1 MATIPEALNTAL
13 QHHQAGRLQ
22 EAEALYRQILQTQPE
37 HPEVLN
43 HLGILV
49 HQLGQSDVA
58 VDYILRAI
66 ALRPQVPEF
75 RYNLGKV
82 LQERGRPEEAQVQ
95 YREALRL
102 NPEYADAWN
111 NLGNVLRAQ
120 GRPEEAVASYRQA
133 QALNPAYAQAY
144 YNLSV
149 VLGEQGRPEEAVR
162 QCERALSL
170 NPNFVEAENQL
181 MHQSQHLCE
190 WSRFEELVE
199 RQKQRIHHSPAS
211 IVSPYA
217 MLCVPCSPAEQLLGA
232 RNWAG
237 NCFSPVARL
246 REGLGFRFARAP
258 KPRLRLGYLSAD
270 FREHAM
276 AYLIAELFELH
287 DRNSFEVFA
296 YSYGPDDDGN
306 TRKRIARSCDRF
318 VDIAAESFQNAAR
331 QIYGDGVD
339 ILLDLQGYTGAARS
353 EIVALRP
360 APIQVNYPG
369 YAGTMGA
376 DFIDYIVTDRFV
388 TPPDQQAY
396 FTEKCVYL
404 PDCYLPTDRTR
415 KIAEWAPARKE
426 CGLPEEGVV
435 LCCFNSPH
443 KIIPSVFNVWMRVLK
458 EVPAS
463 VLWLLESNSGVSANL
478 RREAKAQGVDPKR
491 LVFAPKISVE
501 RHIARF
507 RVASLFLDTLPYNA
521 HTTASEALW
530 VGLPVLTCSG
540 ETFASRVA
548 GSLLRAIGLPE
559 LVTTSLAEYEAAAV
573 RLAGNPAELKALR
586 DRLAK
591 NRLTMPLFDSAR
603 YTRHL
608 ERAYR
613 MMWDRYA
620 RGEAPGPIEVPNQ

>member
-1 MATIPEALNTAL
+1 MSSTLEVLQTAL
-13 QHHQAGRLQ
+13 QHHQAGRLP
-22 EAEALYRQILQTQPE
+22 EAESLCRQILQAQPT
-37 HPEVLN
+37 HPDALQL
-43 HLGILV
+43 LGVIA
-49 HQLGQSDVA
+49 HQVGRNDIAIDLLG
-58 VDYILRAI
+58 RAI
-66 ALRPQVPEF
+66 AANPTAAEAY
-75 RYNLGKV
+75 YNLGLM
-82 LQERGRPEEAQVQ
+82 LQREGRPEEAQVQ

-102 NPEYADAWN
+102 NPQYADAWN

-133 QALNPAYAQAY
+133 LALNPAYAQAY

-149 VLGEQGRPEEAVR
+149 VLGEQGRPEEAMR

-170 NPNFVEAENQL
+170 NPDFVEAENQL

-211 IVSPYA
+211 IIAPYA

-396 FTEKCVYL
+396 FAEKCVYL

-415 KIAEWAPARKE
+415 KIAEWAPVRKE

-443 KIIPSVFNVWMRVLK
+443 KITPPVFNVWMRVLK
-458 EVPAS
+458 EVPAG
-463 VLWLLESNSGVSANL
+463 VLWLLESNSGVSSNL
-478 RREAKAQGVDPKR
+478 RREAKAQGVDPTR

-501 RHIARF
+501 RHLARF

-530 VGLPVLTCSG
+530 AGLPVLTCSG

-559 LVTTSLAEYEAAAV
+559 LVTTSLAEYEAAAI